1 MQIKVSG
8 LKEVE
13 AQLLKLG
20 SKEGTKV
27 LRAAML
33 RATKPIQDQA
43 KANAAAIPSGSGA
56 LEKSIGRRFEIGGRG
71 VFGEGLLPNLGG
83 KFNVVIAPL
92 KSSRVAIAL
101 YNLFYQP
108 KRKRRG
114 IYHGHFVEFGIRGP
128 ARHILQRAL
137 DSRGSQS
144 VQSLASEIKAGIERL
159 LKRK

>member
-1 MQIKVSG
+1 MQIKVRG

-33 RATKPIQDQA
+33 RATKPIQDEA
-43 KANAAAIPSGSGA
+43 KSNAAAIPNGSGA
-56 LEKSIGRRFEIGGRG
+56 LEKSIGRRFEISGRG

-83 KFNVVIAPL
+83 KFNVSIAPL
-92 KSSRVAIAL
+92 RSSRVAIAL
-101 YNLFYQP
+101 YNLFYQR

-114 IYHGHFVEFGIRGP
+114 IFHGHFVEFGIRGP
-128 ARHILQRAL
+128 ARHILSRAL
-137 DSRGSQS
+137 NSRGPQAVST
-144 VQSLASEIKAGIERL
+144 LADEIKSGIDRL
-159 LKRK
+159 LAKR